1 MFTATE
7 AVPVAKVVA
16 GNKRYPGVVA
26 LDNVNF
32 TLNKGEVRALLGK
45 NGAGKS
51 TLIRMLT
58 GSERPDSGDIWI
70 GETRLEGDEA
80 TLTRRAAELG
90 VRAVYQEL
98 SLVEGLTVA
107 ELAEKWGK
115 DPFDAAFDLLLEDN
129 FDTDGIYFMMS
140 EKDVI
145 RVLQY
150 RRTMVGTDGGGVMP
164 GQITHPR
171 IVGSF
176 PQILGRYV
184 SHRMEEIRRIASCAT
199 VMRDGQVAG
208 DVMLENTSTHH
219 IVSLMLGRDHVD
231 IAPVAPQEI
240 VDQAVLEVRA
250 LRHKPK
256 LEDISFTLRRGEVL
270 GIAGM
275 LGAGRSELLK
285 EIVGLEEDE
294 QGVIVINGEKI
305 TRPDYGDML
314 KRGIG
319 YTPENRKE
327 AGIIPW
333 LGVDEN
339 TVLTNRQKIS
349 ANGVLQWSTI
359 RRLTEEVMQRMTV
372 KAASSETPIGTLSGG
387 NQQKVVIGRWV
398 YAASQ
403 ILLLDEPT
411 RGVDIEAK
419 QQIYRIVRELAAEGK
434 SVVFISSEVEELP
447 LVCDRILLLQH
458 GTFSQEFH
466 SPVNVDELMSAILS
480 VH

>member
-107 ELAEKWGK
+107 ENLCLGQWPRRNGMIDYLQMAQ
-115 DPFDAAFDLLLEDN
+115 DAQRCLQALGVDVSPEQLVSTLSPAQKQLV
-129 FDTDGIYFMMS
+129 ISAVKKMS
-140 EKDVI
+140 ALGVAVI
-145 RVLQY
+145 
-150 RRTMVGTDGGGVMP
+150 
-164 GQITHPR
+164 
-171 IVGSF
+171 
-176 PQILGRYV
+176 YV

-270 GIAGM
+270 GIAGL

-285 EIVGLEEDE
+285 AIVGLEEYE
-294 QGVIVINGEKI
+294 QGEIVINGEKI

>member
-107 ELAEKWGK
+107 ENLCLGQWPRRNGMIDYPQMAQDAQRCLLA
-115 DPFDAAFDLLLEDN
+115 
-129 FDTDGIYFMMS
+129 
-140 EKDVI
+140 
-145 RVLQY
+145 
-150 RRTMVGTDGGGVMP
+150 
-164 GQITHPR
+164 
-171 IVGSF
+171 
-176 PQILGRYV
+176 
-184 SHRMEEIRRIASCAT
+184 
-199 VMRDGQVAG
+199 
-208 DVMLENTSTHH
+208 
-219 IVSLMLGRDHVD
+219 
-231 IAPVAPQEI
+231 
-240 VDQAVLEVRA
+240 
-250 LRHKPK
+250 
-256 LEDISFTLRRGEVL
+256 
-270 GIAGM
+270 
-275 LGAGRSELLK
+275 
-285 EIVGLEEDE
+285 
-294 QGVIVINGEKI
+294 
-305 TRPDYGDML
+305 
-314 KRGIG
+314 
-319 YTPENRKE
+319 
-327 AGIIPW
+327 

>member
-1 MFTATE
+1 
-7 AVPVAKVVA
+7 
-16 GNKRYPGVVA
+16 
-26 LDNVNF
+26 
-32 TLNKGEVRALLGK
+32 
-45 NGAGKS
+45 
-51 TLIRMLT
+51 
-58 GSERPDSGDIWI
+58 
-70 GETRLEGDEA
+70 
-80 TLTRRAAELG
+80 
-90 VRAVYQEL
+90 
-98 SLVEGLTVA
+98 
-107 ELAEKWGK
+107 
-115 DPFDAAFDLLLEDN
+115 
-129 FDTDGIYFMMS
+129 
-140 EKDVI
+140 
-145 RVLQY
+145 
-150 RRTMVGTDGGGVMP
+150 
-164 GQITHPR
+164 
-171 IVGSF
+171 
-176 PQILGRYV
+176 
-184 SHRMEEIRRIASCAT
+184 
-199 VMRDGQVAG
+199 
-208 DVMLENTSTHH
+208 
-219 IVSLMLGRDHVD
+219 RDHVD

-270 GIAGM
+270 GIAGL

-285 EIVGLEEDE
+285 AIVGLEEYE
-294 QGVIVINGEKI
+294 QGEIVINGEKI

-466 SPVNVDELMSAILS
+466 APVNVDELMSAILS

>member
-1 MFTATE
+1 MSA
-7 AVPVAKVVA
+7 
-16 GNKRYPGVVA
+16 
-26 LDNVNF
+26 
-32 TLNKGEVRALLGK
+32 
-45 NGAGKS
+45 
-51 TLIRMLT
+51 
-58 GSERPDSGDIWI
+58 
-70 GETRLEGDEA
+70 
-80 TLTRRAAELG
+80 LG
-90 VRAVYQEL
+90 VAV
-98 SLVEGLTVA
+98 
-107 ELAEKWGK
+107 
-115 DPFDAAFDLLLEDN
+115 
-129 FDTDGIYFMMS
+129 I
-140 EKDVI
+140 
-145 RVLQY
+145 
-150 RRTMVGTDGGGVMP
+150 
-164 GQITHPR
+164 
-171 IVGSF
+171 
-176 PQILGRYV
+176 YV

-270 GIAGM
+270 GIAGL

-285 EIVGLEEDE
+285 AIVGLETYE
-294 QGVIVINGEKI
+294 QGEIVINGEKI
-305 TRPDYGDML
+305 MRPDYGDML

-403 ILLLDEPT
+403 ICCST
-411 RGVDIEAK
+411 SR
-419 QQIYRIVRELAAEGK
+419 RAASISK
-434 SVVFISSEVEELP
+434 PNSRFTVLSVSWLP
-447 LVCDRILLLQH
+447 KEKAWCL
-458 GTFSQEFH
+458 
-466 SPVNVDELMSAILS
+466 SPVKWRSYRWCATAFCCYSTVRSRRSFTLRSMWMS
-480 VH
+480 

>member
-1 MFTATE
+1 MIS
-7 AVPVAKVVA
+7 AVKKMSA
-16 GNKRYPGVVA
+16 
-26 LDNVNF
+26 
-32 TLNKGEVRALLGK
+32 
-45 NGAGKS
+45 
-51 TLIRMLT
+51 
-58 GSERPDSGDIWI
+58 
-70 GETRLEGDEA
+70 
-80 TLTRRAAELG
+80 LG
-90 VRAVYQEL
+90 VAV
-98 SLVEGLTVA
+98 
-107 ELAEKWGK
+107 
-115 DPFDAAFDLLLEDN
+115 
-129 FDTDGIYFMMS
+129 I
-140 EKDVI
+140 
-145 RVLQY
+145 
-150 RRTMVGTDGGGVMP
+150 
-164 GQITHPR
+164 
-171 IVGSF
+171 
-176 PQILGRYV
+176 YV

-270 GIAGM
+270 GIAGL

-285 EIVGLEEDE
+285 AIVGLEEYE
-294 QGVIVINGEKI
+294 QGEIVINGEKI

-327 AGIIPW
+327 VGIIPW

-403 ILLLDEPT
+403 ILLLDSLNAP
-411 RGVDIEAK
+411 G
-419 QQIYRIVRELAAEGK
+419 
-434 SVVFISSEVEELP
+434 FISLNNQMISKPNSRFTVLSASWLP
-447 LVCDRILLLQH
+447 KEKAWCL
-458 GTFSQEFH
+458 
-466 SPVNVDELMSAILS
+466 SPVKWRSCRWCVTASCYYSTARSRRSFTLRSMWMS
-480 VH
+480 

>member
-98 SLVEGLTVA
+98 SLVDAVKKMSALGVA
-107 ELAEKWGK
+107 
-115 DPFDAAFDLLLEDN
+115 
-129 FDTDGIYFMMS
+129 
-140 EKDVI
+140 VI
-145 RVLQY
+145 
-150 RRTMVGTDGGGVMP
+150 
-164 GQITHPR
+164 
-171 IVGSF
+171 
-176 PQILGRYV
+176 YV

-270 GIAGM
+270 GIAGL

-285 EIVGLEEDE
+285 AIVGLEEYE
-294 QGVIVINGEKI
+294 QGEIVINGEKI

-447 LVCDRILLLQH
+447 LVR
-458 GTFSQEFH
+458 SMW
-466 SPVNVDELMSAILS
+466 MS
-480 VH
+480 